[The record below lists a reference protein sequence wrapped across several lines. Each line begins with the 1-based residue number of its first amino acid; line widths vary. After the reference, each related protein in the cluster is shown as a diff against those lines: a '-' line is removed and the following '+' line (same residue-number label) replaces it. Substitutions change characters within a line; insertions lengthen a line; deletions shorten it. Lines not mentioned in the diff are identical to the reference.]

1 MQGLVLN
8 SLAQIDQMKI
18 HLGRDKG
25 ANDELS
31 GVTADSLPSG
41 RVSSC
46 CSKDSKS
53 LCPALMSPP
62 QRLSRCAP

>member
-8 SLAQIDQMKI
+8 SLPQIDQMKI

-31 GVTADSLPSG
+31 GVTAVSLPSG

-46 CSKDSKS
+46 SKDSV
-53 LCPALMSPP
+53 ALS
-62 QRLSRCAP
+62 SSHVSAPKAQ